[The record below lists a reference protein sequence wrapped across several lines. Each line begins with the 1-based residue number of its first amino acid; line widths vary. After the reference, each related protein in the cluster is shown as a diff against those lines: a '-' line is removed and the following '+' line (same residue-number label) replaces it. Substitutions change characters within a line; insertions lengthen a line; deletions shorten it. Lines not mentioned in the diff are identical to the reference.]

1 MNFCLQVDGP
11 ITDGGGGEGVLPAE
25 VDAGCFTMCLR
36 PLKII
41 IKLNLN
47 QAARNPEI
55 IIETMGNY
63 TPIKRPPHLYKAT
76 PVTFFAVLTR
86 VLPLLSPLLSGHQA
100 LDRLLLALF
109 QEYDG
114 EKQPEKESDD
124 RLGTSNAAPF
134 AYLLYNQVM
143 LPLKIAG

>member
-1 MNFCLQVDGP
+1 MNFFLQVDGP

-55 IIETMGNY
+55 IIENNG
-63 TPIKRPPHLYKAT
+63 KLY
-76 PVTFFAVLTR
+76 P
-86 VLPLLSPLLSGHQA
+86 
-100 LDRLLLALF
+100 
-109 QEYDG
+109 Y
-114 EKQPEKESDD
+114 
-124 RLGTSNAAPF
+124 
-134 AYLLYNQVM
+134 
-143 LPLKIAG
+143 

>member
-1 MNFCLQVDGP
+1 MGLLLTGA
-11 ITDGGGGEGVLPAE
+11 GGEGVLPAE

-109 QEYDG
+109 QEYDE
-114 EKQPEKESDD
+114 EKYSEKEGDD
-124 RLGTSNAAPF
+124 RLWTRNAASF

-143 LPLKIAG
+143 LPLKIVR